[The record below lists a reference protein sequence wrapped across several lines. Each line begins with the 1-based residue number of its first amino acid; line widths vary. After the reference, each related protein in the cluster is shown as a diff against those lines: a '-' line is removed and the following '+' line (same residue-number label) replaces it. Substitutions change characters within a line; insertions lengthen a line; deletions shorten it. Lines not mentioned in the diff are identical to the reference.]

1 MAADQKDKGAVQRLD
16 SNSDRKDKGA
26 VEQNEAA
33 AGGTTRRYSLTTMG
47 VG

>member
-1 MAADQKDKGAVQRLD
+1 MAAEQLDKGAVQRLD
-16 SNSDRKDKGA
+16 SNSDRVDKGA

-33 AGGTTRRYSLTTMG
+33 AAGGANLLTLLG